1 MIRIIA
7 FLCGR
12 LRRATNLV
20 EDSAFLNVPSR
31 LAKQLIALIEGVGSR
46 DAANAAATLQ
56 ISQDELARML
66 GVSREMVSKQLA
78 IWREAGIVELGRR
91 RLVVRD
97 ERALEQL
104 IAGGQRL
111 PRAERG
117 LGKPLTVAG
126 SRSR

>member
-1 MIRIIA
+1 
-7 FLCGR
+7 
-12 LRRATNLV
+12 
-20 EDSAFLNVPSR
+20 
-31 LAKQLIALIEGVGSR
+31 LIALLEGNGPR
-46 DAANAAATLQ
+46 DATNAAATLH

-66 GVSREMVSKQLA
+66 GVSREFVSKQLA
-78 IWREAGIVELGRR
+78 IWREAGIVELGRS
-91 RLVVRD
+91 RLTVRD

-117 LGKPLTVAG
+117 RSKPPIAAR